1 MKQMKFS
8 FTLFFLFSITLSGFS
23 QEQPQIKQ
31 SPPRTNYRYGLVDTT
46 GQEKV
51 PLNYDRIDDFR
62 NGLALAV
69 NEGKY
74 YFLDRNNKIAFS
86 TNTNPASSFY
96 NKITYV
102 KTNNKFGF
110 IDKNG
115 KSITPYKYDEV
126 DVINLGKEE
135 LVMVRVGDKYGFVDN
150 SAKEVIPVVYEN
162 TSYYNKNAIT
172 VKKNGKFGC
181 INSQGIE
188 LIQPKYDEI
197 GSPSS
202 SNGLIAVKLGDSWGY
217 VDFTDK
223 VKIPINLKYDFVGE
237 FGNGYANV
245 GKNSKQ
251 GLIDISGKEICP
263 LKYDN
268 IGSMSQEGIAFFSL
282 NGNRGFIN
290 NKGVEIIPAKYED
303 ASFMKNGL
311 AKVKHKELWGF
322 VDSKGQEAIAPQYP
336 AAGDFTDFYG
346 NLTDIA
352 LINSNYKYGF
362 INPQGQI
369 VIPTKYDRVGHFE
382 ENKLQVSIG
391 GKWGFIDKKGKE
403 ITPCMYD
410 EVKDF
415 KNGFAG
421 VKLNKKWGFINKNG
435 VVVVPII
442 YERVGSFS
450 EGLATVIQYK

>member
-1 MKQMKFS
+1 MRQIKFS

-23 QEQPQIKQ
+23 QERPYSVPKV
-31 SPPRTNYRYGLVDTT
+31 NYRYGLVDTT
-46 GQEKV
+46 GKEKV

-69 NEGKY
+69 NEGKH

-86 TNTNPASSFY
+86 TNSNPTYSFY
-96 NKITYV
+96 SNVTYV
-102 KTNNKFGF
+102 KTDNKFGF

-115 KSITPYKYDEV
+115 KSITPDKYDEV
-126 DVINLGKEE
+126 NIINLGKEG
-135 LVMVRVGDKYGFVDN
+135 LMMVRVGDKYGFVDN

-162 TSYYNKNAIT
+162 ASYYNKNAII
-172 VKKNGKFGC
+172 VKKNGKYGC
-181 INSQGIE
+181 INSQGVE

-197 GSPSS
+197 GSPSF
-202 SNGLIAVKLGDSWGY
+202 SNGLIAVKLGNSWGY

-237 FGNGYANV
+237 FKNGYANV
-245 GKNSKQ
+245 GKNKKE
-251 GLIDISGKEICP
+251 GLIDVSGKEIYP
-263 LKYDN
+263 PKYDY
-268 IGSMSQEGIAFFSL
+268 IGPMSKEGVTYFGL

-290 NKGVEIIPAKYED
+290 SKGVEIIPAKYQD
-303 ASFMKNGL
+303 AFTMNSGL
-311 AKVKHKELWGF
+311 ARIIYNRLQGF
-322 VDSKGQEAIAPQYP
+322 INNKGDEIITPQYL
-336 AAGDFTDFYG
+336 AAGDFVDYYG
-346 NLTDIA
+346 EIANIA
-352 LINSNYKYGF
+352 LINKDNKYGF

-369 VIPTKYDRVGHFE
+369 VISPKYDQVGYFE
-382 ENKLQVSIG
+382 EEKIKVSIS

-421 VKLNKKWGFINKNG
+421 VKLNKKWGFINRNG
-435 VVVVPII
+435 IVVVPII
-442 YERVGSFS
+442 YDRVGSFS
-450 EGLATVIQYK
+450 EGLATVIQNK